1 MDENVFPFEI
11 SLVFDCVLL
20 LCILSL
26 ILSHQEPY
34 LQSVCDCCS
43 YRLDPENPVRFL
55 SLRCESGENEPVVLP
70 IIHSCE
76 CTSCQGEF
84 QMISMNIWCTAART
98 MLLNICKDAL
108 GFLFDCS
115 KTQDRDLN

>member
-1 MDENVFPFEI
+1 MDENVSPFEI
-11 SLVFDCVLL
+11 SLVFDSILL
-20 LCILSL
+20 LLRILSL
-26 ILSHQEPY
+26 ILSHHAVLSQEPY

-43 YRLDPENPVRFL
+43 YRLDPDNPVRFL

-84 QMISMNIWCTAART
+84 VRVVCPVIKNRRLSI
-98 MLLNICKDAL
+98 I
-108 GFLFDCS
+108 GYEPV
-115 KTQDRDLN
+115 